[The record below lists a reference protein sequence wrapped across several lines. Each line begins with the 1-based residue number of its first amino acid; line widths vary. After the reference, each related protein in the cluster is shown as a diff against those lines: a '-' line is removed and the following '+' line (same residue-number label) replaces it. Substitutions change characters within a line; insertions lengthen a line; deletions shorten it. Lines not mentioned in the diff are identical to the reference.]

1 MKREW
6 IVSIV
11 AVCALSVVLI
21 LLSQVSY
28 SQIRNCKSPDG
39 SQPCSTNN
47 NATFNNGNNTGC
59 KAAVSLHKLCR
70 RTQGSASYNC
80 N

>member
-6 IVSIV
+6 IVGIT
-11 AVCALSVVLI
+11 CLGIFSVVL
-21 LLSQVSY
+21 LLLTQVSD

-59 KAAVSLHKLCR
+59 SAAYTYNKL
-70 RTQGSASYNC
+70 
-80 N
+80 